1 MKFDWYQATIPEASD
16 IVTDALRS
24 GLPGCR
30 EIRTCDKGGNGYL
43 SSVAF
48 LDARGGELGRMMT
61 GGNAH
66 PNFRATSHRAP
77 AAAAFI
83 RETWPVHRVTRLDV
97 ALDYTGEGVFDHL
110 HGIAHAVA
118 ERNRLKTGLMMQ
130 PDLLDRGRTYQI
142 GSTSSPVLIRLYEK
156 GLHEGQR
163 RGHQEDP
170 HWTRLELQVR
180 PQKSAKS
187 AFASVEPAAAW
198 GATRWTSQLI
208 EAVMGHEPDR
218 IAVAPREDTE
228 WERTQAALVQQ
239 YGRHAIA
246 GGFRAAGG
254 NESEVTTEA
263 AIEAYLA
270 ILRQDLVDHMQAKD
284 GVAFPTRHP
293 KNPARA
299 KARVTQSS

>member
-1 MKFDWYQATIPEASD
+1 MRTRLP
-16 IVTDALRS
+16 TLRT
-24 GLPGCR
+24 LPSS
-30 EIRTCDKGGNGYL
+30 TCL
-43 SSVAF
+43 TS
-48 LDARGGELGRMMT
+48 
-61 GGNAH
+61 
-66 PNFRATSHRAP
+66 NFRATSHRAP

-83 RETWPVHRVTRLDV
+83 RDTWPIHRVTRLDV

-110 HGIAHAVA
+110 HGIASGIA

-142 GSTSSPVLIRLYEK
+142 GSTASPVLIRLYEK
-156 GLHEGQR
+156 GLHESQR
-163 RGHQEDP
+163 RGRDEDP

-208 EAVMGHEPDR
+208 EAVMGHEPGR

-228 WERTQAALVQQ
+228 WERTQASLVQQ
-239 YGRHAIA
+239 YGRHALA

-254 NESEVTTEA
+254 HDHEVTTEA
-263 AIEAYLA
+263 AIEAYLS
-270 ILRQDLVDHMQAKD
+270 ILRQDLVDHMQARE
-284 GVAFPTRHP
+284 VVTSQTRHP
-293 KNPARA
+293 QNPARA
-299 KARVTQSS
+299 KGTTTSSS